1 MEVDGVACTVDLRR
15 IKLVGLRQ
23 LKNVELHHKFQL
35 YHLQQQLRGT
45 GGVPTIILLAAEM
58 ALRPNLR
65 KTPNAIAL
73 VRSTLLCCGKKRSSY
88 GSEGLLRREVAD

>member
-1 MEVDGVACTVDLRR
+1 MELDSVACTVGMRR

-23 LKNVELHHKFQL
+23 LKNVELHHTCQL

-45 GGVPTIILLAAEM
+45 GVLMIILLAAEM
-58 ALRPNLR
+58 ALRRNLR